1 MEISFH
7 DKLKASIL
15 LMVSLFLSSM
25 WKVFYYTSYTMI
37 HPYVFRMNGTVGV
50 LEYKA
55 HLYCTMLWSLV
66 AVVLFTHAA
75 RLAPS
80 MRFGKLGDLWVYYDV
95 YLFAMIADFILTYR
109 TSDFRIWT
117 TILFVVV
124 QCLYLRYE
132 YTKTENPH

>member
-1 MEISFH
+1 MEISFNN
-7 DKLKASIL
+7 KLKASIL
-15 LMVSLFLSSM
+15 LMVSLFLSSL
-25 WKVFYYTSYTMI
+25 WRFFYGTAYTMV

-55 HLYCTMLWSLV
+55 HLYCTMLWSLI

-80 MRFGKLGDLWVYYDV
+80 MRFGRLGELWSYYYV
-95 YLFAMIADFILTYR
+95 YLFAMILDFILTYR

-117 TILFVVV
+117 TILFVAV
-124 QCLYLRYE
+124 QCLYLRGE
-132 YTKTENPH
+132 YKKENPI